1 MKAAVR
7 LRQGALGVAL
17 ATACFGGAYAVAM
30 VPLTIP
36 QGTKMRVTLSTPV
49 RSERSMPGDAL
60 AATTTAAIE
69 VDGRV
74 VIPAGSIV
82 RGRLTQVIPGTG
94 MSSSAKGGFVVL
106 TFDKVTT
113 PEGFTE
119 TLAASLTSLAGPD
132 GKIAG
137 IVGGSAAGV
146 VGITVSAGIRG
157 KELRIPAGTALVLTL
172 DQPLE
177 MADGT

>member
-1 MKAAVR
+1 
-7 LRQGALGVAL
+7 
-17 ATACFGGAYAVAM
+17 
-30 VPLTIP
+30 
-36 QGTKMRVTLSTPV
+36 
-49 RSERSMPGDAL
+49 
-60 AATTTAAIE
+60 
-69 VDGRV
+69 
-74 VIPAGSIV
+74 
-82 RGRLTQVIPGTG
+82 